1 MKRIF
6 KWLCGLFLLV
16 VVLLVIFFLS
26 LDSILR
32 VVVEHNIRVQTGME
46 AELGRFHVGLID
58 PVIQVENLKIYNPK
72 NFGGTPFMNIPEIHV
87 EYDKAALAGGEI
99 HVTLMR
105 FNLDELDIV
114 KNEQGETNIFSMGV
128 TVPSKEELK
137 KNKAMEEFKK
147 KTGLNFDGI
156 DVLTVS
162 VGTFKYV
169 DLKDPKNNRTQV
181 VGLENVPLRNVKV
194 EADLAGL
201 ILDVMLHSDNFFDVL
216 MPANSSLDTLKQLGF

>member
-6 KWLCGLFLLV
+6 KWLLGLFLLA
-16 VVLLVIFFLS
+16 VVLVVIFILS

-32 VVVEHNIRVQTGME
+32 VVAEHNIRRQTGME
-46 AELGRFHVGLID
+46 AEIGRFHMGLID
-58 PVIQVENLKIYNPK
+58 PVIQVENLRIYNPK
-72 NFGGTPFMNIPEIHV
+72 NFGGTPFIDIPEIHV
-87 EYDKAALAGGEI
+87 EYDKPALTSGELHLTI
-99 HVTLMR
+99 LR
-105 FNLDELDIV
+105 FNLGELDIV

-128 TVPSKEELK
+128 TVPSKEDLK
-137 KNKAMEEFKK
+137 KNKGMAEFKK
-147 KTGLNFDGI
+147 RTGLNFAGI

-162 VGTFKYV
+162 VGTFKYI

-194 EADLAGL
+194 EADLVGL

-216 MPANSSLDTLKQLGF
+216 MPGNSSADTLKQLGF